1 MNSIVNISSVS
12 KWFGKVRALKDVSFE
27 VNKGELFGV
36 IGPDGAGKTTLF
48 RIINTLLIPDEGS
61 ATVLGEDV
69 VEDYKQIRPKL
80 GYMPGRFSLYQD
92 LTVEENLKFFASV
105 FGTTIDENYKLVK
118 PIYSQLEKFKNRLA
132 GDLSGGMK
140 QKLALSCA
148 LIHKPEL
155 LLLDEPTTG
164 VDAVSRKE
172 FWEMLQ
178 MLKEEGITIIV
189 STPYMDEADL
199 CDRVALIQEGE
210 IMQIDTPSSI
220 VGSFERTLLGIK
232 ADNTY
237 DLLSA
242 LKSYPQAYSV
252 HPFGEF
258 VHYTEKIGSPNVTAL
273 KKYLFNRGLGQV
285 EIKPIKPNIEDSFME
300 LMQAKGE
307 EAHV

>member
-1 MNSIVNISSVS
+1 
-12 KWFGKVRALKDVSFE
+12 
-27 VNKGELFGV
+27 
-36 IGPDGAGKTTLF
+36 
-48 RIINTLLIPDEGS
+48 
-61 ATVLGEDV
+61 
-69 VEDYKQIRPKL
+69 
-80 GYMPGRFSLYQD
+80 
-92 LTVEENLKFFASV
+92 
-105 FGTTIDENYKLVK
+105 
-118 PIYSQLEKFKNRLA
+118 
-132 GDLSGGMK
+132 
-140 QKLALSCA
+140 
-148 LIHKPEL
+148 
-155 LLLDEPTTG
+155 
-164 VDAVSRKE
+164 
-172 FWEMLQ
+172 

-210 IMQIDTPSSI
+210 IMQIDAPSSI